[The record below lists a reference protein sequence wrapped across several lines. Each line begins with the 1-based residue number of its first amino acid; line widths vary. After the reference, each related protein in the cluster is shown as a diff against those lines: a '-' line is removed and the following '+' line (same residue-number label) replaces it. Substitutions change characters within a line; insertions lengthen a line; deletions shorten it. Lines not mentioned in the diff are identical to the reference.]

1 VRQVVLLRGVNVGPS
16 RRVAM
21 PWLREAMS
29 AAGYDEVSTYL
40 QSGNV
45 VLSSDLPPGE
55 LARDCGRLLTGET
68 GFEVEVVVRTRDELA
83 EVVRR
88 DPLGDVAA
96 DPKRH
101 LVSFLSG
108 EPERAVVD
116 GLAALATGGERLV
129 ADGRELYAWLPDG
142 AGRSKLA
149 AQMGGRRLGVVAT
162 ARNWRTVTALL
173 ELASG

>member
-1 VRQVVLLRGVNVGPS
+1 MRQVVLLRGVNVGPS
-16 RRVAM
+16 RRIAM

-29 AAGYDEVSTYL
+29 AAGYGDVSTYL

-45 VLSSDLPPGE
+45 VLSSGSPPGE
-55 LARDCGRLLTGET
+55 LARDCERLLAGET

-83 EVVRR
+83 EIVRL
-88 DPLGDVAA
+88 DPLGDLAR
-96 DPKRH
+96 DPKGYM
-101 LVSFLSG
+101 VSFLSG
-108 EPERAVVD
+108 EPEPAVVD
-116 GLAALATGGERLV
+116 RLAALAIGGERLV
-129 ADGRELYAWLPDG
+129 AHGRELYAWLPDG

-162 ARNWRTVTALL
+162 ARNWRTVAALL

>member
-16 RRVAM
+16 RRISM

-68 GFEVEVVVRTRDELA
+68 GFDVEVVVRARDELA

-88 DPLGDVAA
+88 NPLGDVAQE
-96 DPKRH
+96 PKRH
-101 LVSFLSG
+101 LVCFLSA
-108 EPERAVVD
+108 EPEPAIVD
-116 GLAALATGGERLV
+116 RLTGLATGGERL
-129 ADGRELYAWLPDG
+129 AAAGRELYAWLPGG

-149 AQMGGRRLGVVAT
+149 AQMAGSRLGVVAT

-173 ELASG
+173 DLASG